1 MCSGWWHSSLIF
13 ACVFILYFTFIVDD
27 DRLHL
32 MTIKYCTFF
41 HYLQVYCW
49 LVFKGFSPFF
59 SCSLRETAT
68 EIQFSKLLN
77 FSFRKKNIFSM
88 FWQVEEEKK
97 IGVHFPIENSCHADI
112 ELKCFDISFGC
123 RCFFKRKAPLQ
134 WSRLFSVLQNF
145 KLYFL
150 LCQKFF

>member
-97 IGVHFPIENSCHADI
+97 IGVFLFFETPCNC
-112 ELKCFDISFGC
+112 LKWTLFFCCQKKTNKFSFSI
-123 RCFFKRKAPLQ
+123 KVYPEILQ
-134 WSRLFSVLQNF
+134 WLSVFWLR
-145 KLYFL
+145 K
-150 LCQKFF
+150 